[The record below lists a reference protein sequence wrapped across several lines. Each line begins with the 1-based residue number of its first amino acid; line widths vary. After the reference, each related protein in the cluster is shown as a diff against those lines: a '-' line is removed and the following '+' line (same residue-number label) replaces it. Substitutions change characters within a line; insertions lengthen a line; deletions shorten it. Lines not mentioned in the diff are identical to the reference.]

1 MPQRGDLKRIL
12 ILGSGPIVIGQA
24 CEFDY
29 SGTQACKAL
38 RKVGYEIILINSNPA
53 SIMTDPEIANKTYIE
68 PLTPEIVSQIILKE
82 KPDAILPTMGGQTAL
97 NLAVKL
103 SESDFLKKNN
113 VELIGADLNAINKAE
128 DRKLFKQSMEFINV
142 NVCPSGIASDLS
154 EAIEVSK
161 QINSYPL
168 IIRPAFTLGGVGG
181 GIAYNLEEF
190 VDLCKSGLDESPS
203 NQILIEKSLIG
214 WKEFELEVMRD
225 TADNVVIVCSIE
237 NLDPMGVH
245 TGDSITVAPAQTLT
259 DKEYQ
264 RLRDLS
270 LKIIREVGVET
281 GGSNIQFAINPKNG
295 EVIVIEMN
303 PRVSRSSALA
313 SKATG
318 FPIAK
323 IAALLSVGYTLDE
336 IINDITKK
344 TPACFEPS
352 IDYVV
357 TKIPRFAFEKFKGS
371 SNILSTAMKS
381 VGESMAI
388 GRSFEESFQKA
399 LRSLEIDI
407 SGWECDSLE
416 DFNNENELKNGL
428 RTPTAE
434 RILLIKKA
442 MQLGKTNSYIND
454 VTKIDLWFI
463 EKLRNIFNFENEFL
477 KGVELKA
484 LDRDLMLHAKQIGF
498 SDQQI
503 AKLTGSD
510 FFEVRSYRK
519 DLNIQPIYK
528 TVDTCS
534 AEFSSNTPY
543 HYSTYEES
551 FSNLDKI
558 IFDNEI
564 FPENENQLKK
574 VMILGGGPNRIGQG
588 IEFDYCCCHA
598 SYQASNNGYQT
609 IMVNSNPETV
619 STDYDTS
626 DILYFEPVTLE
637 DVLNIIEAENPNGLI
652 VQFGG
657 QTPLKLSLP
666 LFNWLQSDD
675 GLKCGS
681 KILGTSP
688 ISIDIAEDR
697 EEFTKILDE
706 LKIRQPLNGIAR
718 NEQESI
724 FVANNI
730 GFPLVV
736 RPSYVLGGRAMEI
749 VKDKSELSRYINEAV
764 KVSPDHPILLDQY
777 LSNAIEIDVDA
788 LCDLNGSV
796 VIAGL
801 MEHVEPAGIHSGDSA
816 CCLPSISLSKKT
828 LDTVKAWTKLIAK
841 RLNVVGLI
849 NLQFAVTNLNNKENE
864 LFILEA
870 NPRASR
876 TIPFVSKAIGKP
888 VAKLATQLMQGS
900 SLIDIDFTEELI
912 PKYQAVKEA
921 VLPFKRF
928 PGSDTLL
935 GPEMRSTGEV
945 MGLAE
950 DFGLAYAKS
959 EMAAGNGVPSKGVAF
974 LSTNDLDKE
983 NLENI
988 ARELIVLG
996 FKLIATKGTASYLL
1010 NLGINVEEVLK
1021 VHEGRPNIEDLIR
1034 SGLIQLVINTPVGSQ
1049 ALHDDAYLRRAALE
1063 YNIPT
1068 FTTIPGAKAALQA
1081 IKSLR
1086 IKKIDTLAL
1095 QEIHEY

>member
-103 SESDFLKKNN
+103 SESDFLNKNN

-203 NQILIEKSLIG
+203 SQILIEKSLIG

-928 PGSDTLL
+928 PGSDALL

-1021 VHEGRPNIEDLIR
+1021 VHEGRPNVEDLIR